1 MLRVY
6 LGGPGNV
13 PGIGPERGKPVVE
26 GCAKY
31 RSPHGSTR
39 YVWYENGGAVAA
51 LQVVSRD
58 KKHATIANVYTLPS
72 HRRRG
77 IADLLL
83 GAARRD
89 FKRVEHADESQLSA
103 EGRAWRDGKK

>member
-6 LGGPGNV
+6 LSGPGGV
-13 PGIGPERGKPVVE
+13 PGIGVERGKPVIE

-31 RSPHGSTR
+31 KSQHGSTR
-39 YVWYENGGAVAA
+39 YVWYEDGLAVAA

-58 KKHATIANVYTLPS
+58 KKRATIANVYTLPS

-77 IADLLL
+77 IAALLL
-83 GAARRD
+83 GTARRD
-89 FKRVEHADESQLSA
+89 FKRVDHADESQLSA
-103 EGRAWRDGKK
+103 DGRAWRERTK